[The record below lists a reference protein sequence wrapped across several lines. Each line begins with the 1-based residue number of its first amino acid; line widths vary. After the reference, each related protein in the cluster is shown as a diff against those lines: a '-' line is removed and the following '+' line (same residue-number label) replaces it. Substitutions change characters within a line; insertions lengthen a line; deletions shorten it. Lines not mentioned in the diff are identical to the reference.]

1 MSSMEANI
9 GLSGYSSCSFDQD
22 YAAVQQPLNL
32 FCYPNFSAPEMEVPT
47 GFIDAWSIDNRNKG
61 SGESSISV
69 SEGDVSPSLN
79 LSMAMAVGSALD
91 EQMRSIQTDWE
102 PFARGG
108 PLAEA
113 LQPVGG
119 SNPASPYNS
128 VSTPATTV
136 SSPSGVLHWTLFS
149 HSDGSVCNSPT
160 LAVEMSNQWHI

>member
-9 GLSGYSSCSFDQD
+9 GTGLSGYSSCSFDGD

-32 FCYPNFSAPEMEVPT
+32 FCYPEMEGWPM
-47 GFIDAWSIDNRNKG
+47 DNMNSRNQG
-61 SGESSISV
+61 SVESV

-91 EQMRSIQTDWE
+91 EQMRNIQTDWE

-108 PLAEA
+108 PLGEA
-113 LQPVGG
+113 LQ
-119 SNPASPYNS
+119 PASPYNS
-128 VSTPATTV
+128 ISTPATTV

-160 LAVEMSNQWHI
+160 LAAEIPNHWHI